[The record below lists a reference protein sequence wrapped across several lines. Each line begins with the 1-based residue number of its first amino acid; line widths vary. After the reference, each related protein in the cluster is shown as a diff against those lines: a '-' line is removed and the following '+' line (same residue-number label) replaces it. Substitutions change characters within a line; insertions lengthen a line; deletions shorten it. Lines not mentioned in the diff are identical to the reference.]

1 MDRIQHHLPAI
12 YAVIALIVVP
22 SVIALVCVFFSR
34 RKARLH
40 REAMLKGNRL
50 HRRWLDQSKELQ
62 EP

>member
-1 MDRIQHHLPAI
+1 MDVIDHHLPAI

-22 SVIALVCVFFSR
+22 SAIALVWIFLSR

-50 HRRWLDQSKELQ
+50 HKHWLDQSKEFQ
-62 EP
+62 KH

>member
-1 MDRIQHHLPAI
+1 MDGIEQHLPAI
-12 YAVIALIVVP
+12 YTVIALIAVP
-22 SVIALVCVFFSR
+22 SAVALVFMLLSR

-50 HRRWLDQSKELQ
+50 HRQWLDQSKELQ